1 METPQIASLSSP
13 PSLYFNAGSQQP
25 SHRVNPSI
33 DGQLMVVNMEQQVLD
48 LLAATLEPN
57 AAIRNDAERH
67 LEQLYANQAFPI
79 SLISIASHNSVSIA
93 LRQAA
98 LLTLKTLVL
107 KTWSPS
113 LDDYAGAV
121 LIDDATKDQIRQ
133 SLLSIA
139 TSTEEEKKIVGAAS
153 YVVSKIASADFPE
166 TWPTLLPTLLQL
178 VRQTND
184 TQLHNILVV
193 LGNLVEDGFDEEQ
206 FSETA
211 VELVKCLYDVAVDGG
226 KKFTSRAL
234 AISIFRACFDTM
246 EMVYQTN
253 KVSVKQFMQDASDAW
268 SPFFI
273 EVLKMPLPYVPSE
286 EQEGQM
292 GPAAMD
298 WRGVVA
304 LKTQVVKVSFTESV
318 G

>member
-1 METPQIASLSSP
+1 
-13 PSLYFNAGSQQP
+13 
-25 SHRVNPSI
+25 
-33 DGQLMVVNMEQQVLD
+33 MVVNMEQQVLD
-48 LLAATLEPN
+48 LLAATLQSD

-67 LEQLYANQAFPI
+67 LEQLYPNQAFPI

-98 LLTLKTLVL
+98 LLSLKTLVL

-113 LDDYAGAV
+113 LDEFAGAV
-121 LIDDATKDQIRQ
+121 FIDDATKDQLRQ

-139 TSTEEEKKIVGAAS
+139 TSSEGEKKIVGAAS
-153 YVVSKIASADFPE
+153 YVVSKIASADFPDA
-166 TWPTLLPTLLQL
+166 WPTLLPTLLQI
-178 VRQTND
+178 VRQTSD

-193 LGNLVEDGFDEEQ
+193 LGSLVEDGFDEEQ

-211 VELVKCLYDVAVDGG
+211 VELVKSLYDVAVDGG
-226 KKFTSRAL
+226 KKFTSRSL
-234 AISIFRACFDTM
+234 AVSIFRACFDTM

-268 SPFFI
+268 LPFFI

-286 EQEGQM
+286 EEEDQM
-292 GPAAMD
+292 SPAALD
-298 WRGVVA
+298 WRGIVA
-304 LKTQVVKVSFTESV
+304 LKTQVVKVRS
-318 G
+318 

>member
-1 METPQIASLSSP
+1 
-13 PSLYFNAGSQQP
+13 
-25 SHRVNPSI
+25 
-33 DGQLMVVNMEQQVLD
+33 MVVSMEQQVLD
-48 LLAATLEPN
+48 LLAATLESN

-67 LEQLYANQAFPI
+67 LEQLYPNQAFPI
-79 SLISIASHNSVSIA
+79 SLISIASHSSVSIA

-98 LLTLKTLVL
+98 LLTLKSLVL
-107 KTWSPS
+107 KAWSPS

-121 LIDDATKDQIRQ
+121 LVDDATKDHVRQ

-139 TSTEEEKKIVGAAS
+139 TSAEEEKKVVGAAS
-153 YVVSKIASADFPE
+153 YVVSKIASVDFPDA
-166 TWPTLLPTLLQL
+166 WPTLLPTLLQL
-178 VRQTND
+178 VRQTNG

-206 FSETA
+206 FSQTA

-234 AISIFRACFDTM
+234 AISIFRACFDTI
-246 EMVYQTN
+246 EMVFQTN

-268 SPFFI
+268 LPFFI
-273 EVLKMPLPYVPSE
+273 EVLKMPLPFVPSE
-286 EQEGQM
+286 EQEDQM
-292 GPAAMD
+292 GPAAID

-304 LKTQVVKVSFTESV
+304 LKTQVVKVSFARSLLQNSV
-318 G
+318 DRGPGSR